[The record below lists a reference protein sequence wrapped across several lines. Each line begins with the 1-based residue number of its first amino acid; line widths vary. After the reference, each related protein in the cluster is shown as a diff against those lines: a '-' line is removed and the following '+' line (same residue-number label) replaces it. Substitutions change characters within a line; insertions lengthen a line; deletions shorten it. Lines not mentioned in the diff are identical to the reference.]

1 MNNKQIIKQ
10 LENAYDVTSKN
21 KTRFIRTIKKTN
33 TSIFS
38 FIMNQF
44 KLISSKVYI
53 SCLIYFGIL
62 LVLLLSLNNAKQ
74 YIVLSAGIPFFS
86 LLLVGI
92 IDTSRAYKM
101 EELEMASLYSL
112 KMVVL
117 ARMLI
122 MSAITVSLIMT
133 MAMCTSKINNESL
146 ILIISYFFIPY
157 FLNMYLNLLIL
168 KKLRS
173 DGLKYCLVTSSI
185 ICLLILYLVDN
196 PIPVLINENCYM
208 GVLLVLIMLSIIE
221 SKNYISGLEEYVWN
235 LQ

>member
-122 MSAITVSLIMT
+122 MSTITVSLIMT

>member
-168 KKLRS
+168 KKLRN

>member
-74 YIVLSAGIPFFS
+74 YIVLSAGVPFFS

-122 MSAITVSLIMT
+122 MSVITVSLIMT

-196 PIPVLINENCYM
+196 PIPVIINENCYM

>member
-122 MSAITVSLIMT
+122 MSSITVSLIMT

-221 SKNYISGLEEYVWN
+221 SKNYISGLEDYVWN